1 MKKVLL
7 SLLLAAVAMFAKVDI
22 NSADARALTV
32 LKGVGEAKAK
42 QIVEYRG
49 KNGAFKSVD
58 DLMKV
63 PGIGKKILDDNK
75 NELEVK
81 APIGAPATKPV
92 EAKKEEKPKK

>member
-1 MKKVLL
+1 MRKILL
-7 SLLLAAVAMFAKVDI
+7 SLLLAAVAMFGKVDI
-22 NSADARALTV
+22 NSADAKALTA

-49 KNGAFKSVD
+49 KNGSFATVD

-81 APIGAPATKPV
+81 APAPAV
-92 EAKKEEKPKK
+92 AAKKEEKPKK